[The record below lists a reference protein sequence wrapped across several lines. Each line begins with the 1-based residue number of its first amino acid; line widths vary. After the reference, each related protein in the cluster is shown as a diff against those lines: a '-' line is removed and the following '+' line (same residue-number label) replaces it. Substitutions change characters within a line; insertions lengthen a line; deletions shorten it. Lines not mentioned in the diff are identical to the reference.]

1 MLNHRTRLYCGGRL
15 CLLPLL
21 LLLVTSRPAWS
32 QAETPR
38 DHFQLKIGG
47 FYDQGDFGTLDTTK
61 VFFTPITLRYLGNRF
76 DVSITP
82 SYAQVSTIGGVRLI
96 DGIPTRPEGGTALAR
111 VTRSGLG
118 DTLRRGRIQLLEEG
132 ASVPAVT
139 PFVKVKI
146 PTARESLGLG
156 TGKTDYGYGVEIDK
170 QLLPVLLFGD
180 LSYTVMGDITGLDL
194 QNRVGAS
201 FGVGGRVSE
210 SVVVS
215 GLLEWRRSIF
225 TGNPNPTEL
234 VGVINYRLSPTLTLS
249 PNIYAGLNDSS
260 PDFGAGLELSFRFG
274 RY

>member
-1 MLNHRTRLYCGGRL
+1 MLNHQTRLYCGGRF

-21 LLLVTSRPAWS
+21 LLLVTAGTAWS
-32 QAETPR
+32 QVEAR
-38 DHFQLKIGG
+38 DHFQVKSRG
-47 FYDQGDFGTLDTTK
+47 FYDQGAFGKVDTTR
-61 VFFTPITLRYLGNRF
+61 VFFTPITLRYLGKRF
-76 DVSITP
+76 DVSVTP

-96 DGIPTRPEGGTALAR
+96 DGIPTRTEPGTALVR
-111 VTRSGLG
+111 DTRSGLG
-118 DTLRRGRIQLLEEG
+118 DTLVRGRIQLLEEG
-132 ASVPAVT
+132 TAVPAVT

-146 PTARESLGLG
+146 PTARENLGLG

-180 LSYTVMGDITGLDL
+180 LSYTIMGDLTGLDL

-201 FGVGGRVSE
+201 FGVGDRVSE

-225 TGNPNPTEL
+225 RGNPNPTEL
-234 VGVINYRLSPTLTLS
+234 VGVINYRLSPTVTVS
-249 PNIYAGLNDSS
+249 PNVYAGLNDSS
-260 PDFGAGLELSFRFG
+260 PDFGAGLEFSFRFG